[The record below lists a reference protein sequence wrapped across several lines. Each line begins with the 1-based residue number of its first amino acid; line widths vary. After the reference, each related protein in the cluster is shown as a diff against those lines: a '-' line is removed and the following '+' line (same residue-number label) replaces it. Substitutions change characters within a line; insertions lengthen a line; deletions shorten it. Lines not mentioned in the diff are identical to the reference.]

1 MRLEDQELNSARQ
14 ELSVHD
20 ILREYREPELSP
32 ADEAE
37 EDEPVRIYQPRRERR
52 EAQEQREARERRQ
65 ERLARD
71 FPPEELDED
80 GGEEPAEEAPGP
92 WQRAGRALTGLLGR
106 LGRKPSEPEA
116 QPELLSFD
124 ELLYGKKEEP
134 VHILEEE
141 EPSPAPEPEEALSVD
156 AILADY
162 WTEPTESGPAAAPVR
177 SRRQLREER
186 EQAEKARAQAEK
198 ARAREERAARWEER
212 RAAMKRRAES
222 PAPEAPEPIPEPV
235 PQPEP
240 APRPE
245 PEKETIRP
253 ADMSVDEI
261 LAEYWGRPAAPAR
274 EPAPPS
280 RRGTAPMREE
290 REPVPPTGAA
300 PSAAANKRPAPR
312 PRAER
317 RSPDPAPK
325 APAPAAAPA
334 VSPAPRAE
342 PRPDKPPRKT
352 NNEEVDFSAMSVDDI
367 LAEYNDILSA
377 MPAAVSSAASA
388 PVSAAPKGSGSV
400 SRMEQ
405 EARSF
410 IDQMK
415 SEDFAGLREEAAYER
430 PRKDPAPADEGLRR
444 LLDQLPGQPKPEQE
458 TEQPA
463 RRYRLPS
470 DEVDPRF
477 NLSGERKSA
486 MVFDGKELDLS
497 ADESYVPPKAAEGP
511 DYLRSGGDEEEQAQ
525 AKPRLIDRLKQVRS
539 PRRQAPKP
547 APQTAP
553 AEEAEQTD
561 PQELSEGYDD
571 LRQPAYAP
579 DRDYEP
585 EEDEEREPNPFPS
598 FRQYLSNLVSGSLV
612 RLMGA
617 RRPGVGTAG
626 TMEDEREDLG
636 PELSPAAAS
645 KYYGSFVTSLRIR
658 VRIALVLLA
667 VMTWISLGLPVSG
680 ALRTAPVAAGM
691 VLAIQLVIL
700 LLGLDVV
707 TGSAVN
713 LARGRFGADS
723 LAVLSCLLTSFD
735 ALTVCLGVLG
745 RPHMPLCLA
754 SSLSFFGVMLS
765 SLISA
770 RALRKSLRV
779 PAIGRRCYG
788 VTVEPA
794 VKGSGMT
801 LLKSLRPPKGF
812 VRRSEEAAPD
822 EEAFYRVSPLLA
834 LLSLPLM
841 LIVAAVKHA
850 FPDFLYI
857 LSALLC
863 PAVPLSAL
871 LCFALPYLFGS
882 LRIFQSGAAIAG
894 WSGVTDIGRSDNLIV
909 TDRDLFPEGSVEI
922 DTVRI
927 FAEMEPETI
936 ISYAGT
942 MICASESDLAPCFA
956 GLMERNGCSMRRV
969 EGFEYLTGGGMKG
982 VIDGSVVLCGGVD
995 LMRLMNVRV
1004 PFRLVGKTTV
1014 LLAVDGILCGIFN
1027 MKYEGQPQVR
1037 GALVGLIRS
1046 NRHPVFAI
1054 RDFLVTPEMLS
1065 NCFDVATDGYDF
1077 PPYVDR
1083 YPISEAKPAEDSKI
1097 AAVVCR
1103 EGLGPLVH
1111 MADTGRSLY
1120 LTVRVNLILTV
1131 FAAVLGV
1138 LVVFFRL
1145 MWVGTIGSGFLLLF
1159 LLLWAIPVLGIS
1171 IFLRF

>member
-1 MRLEDQELNSARQ
+1 
-14 ELSVHD
+14 
-20 ILREYREPELSP
+20 
-32 ADEAE
+32 
-37 EDEPVRIYQPRRERR
+37 
-52 EAQEQREARERRQ
+52 
-65 ERLARD
+65 
-71 FPPEELDED
+71 
-80 GGEEPAEEAPGP
+80 
-92 WQRAGRALTGLLGR
+92 
-106 LGRKPSEPEA
+106 
-116 QPELLSFD
+116 
-124 ELLYGKKEEP
+124 
-134 VHILEEE
+134 
-141 EPSPAPEPEEALSVD
+141 
-156 AILADY
+156 
-162 WTEPTESGPAAAPVR
+162 
-177 SRRQLREER
+177 
-186 EQAEKARAQAEK
+186 
-198 ARAREERAARWEER
+198 
-212 RAAMKRRAES
+212 
-222 PAPEAPEPIPEPV
+222 
-235 PQPEP
+235 
-240 APRPE
+240 
-245 PEKETIRP
+245 
-253 ADMSVDEI
+253 
-261 LAEYWGRPAAPAR
+261 
-274 EPAPPS
+274 
-280 RRGTAPMREE
+280 
-290 REPVPPTGAA
+290 
-300 PSAAANKRPAPR
+300 
-312 PRAER
+312 
-317 RSPDPAPK
+317 
-325 APAPAAAPA
+325 
-334 VSPAPRAE
+334 
-342 PRPDKPPRKT
+342 
-352 NNEEVDFSAMSVDDI
+352 
-367 LAEYNDILSA
+367 
-377 MPAAVSSAASA
+377 
-388 PVSAAPKGSGSV
+388 
-400 SRMEQ
+400 
-405 EARSF
+405 
-410 IDQMK
+410 
-415 SEDFAGLREEAAYER
+415 
-430 PRKDPAPADEGLRR
+430 
-444 LLDQLPGQPKPEQE
+444 
-458 TEQPA
+458 
-463 RRYRLPS
+463 
-470 DEVDPRF
+470 
-477 NLSGERKSA
+477 
-486 MVFDGKELDLS
+486 
-497 ADESYVPPKAAEGP
+497 
-511 DYLRSGGDEEEQAQ
+511 
-525 AKPRLIDRLKQVRS
+525 
-539 PRRQAPKP
+539 
-547 APQTAP
+547 
-553 AEEAEQTD
+553 
-561 PQELSEGYDD
+561 
-571 LRQPAYAP
+571 
-579 DRDYEP
+579 
-585 EEDEEREPNPFPS
+585 
-598 FRQYLSNLVSGSLV
+598 
-612 RLMGA
+612 MGA
-617 RRPGVGTAG
+617 RRPGVSTAG

-735 ALTVCLGVLG
+735 ALTVCLGVLS

-794 VKGSGMT
+794 VKGNGMT

-1145 MWVGTIGSGFLLLF
+1145 MWAGTVGSGFLLLF
-1159 LLLWAIPVLGIS
+1159 LLLWAIPVLGMS
-1171 IFLRF
+1171 VFLRF